1 MTISD
6 VYALRRQGRVVEAYE
21 TARRIYAE
29 DKGPAASTIMYLTAV
44 DMQQKLKDE
53 GQTDAADKISKAL
66 ERLLAETPE
75 HLLLGCWGEEVSA
88 ECLSDKGYVILE
100 RDWHSSHRDIDI
112 IARQG
117 DSIVFVEVKTRRN
130 RDYTE
135 PLQAVNYQ
143 KRKNLSRAVNHYLHY
158 RSLDCPWRFDVITVV
173 GHIGCDTPEIN
184 HVEDFPLL

>member
-66 ERLLAETPE
+66 ERLLAKTPE

-130 RDYTE
+130 RLFGEPEDAIDYHK
-135 PLQAVNYQ
+135 LQ
-143 KRKNLSRAVNHYLHY
+143 NLQQAISHYVKF
-158 RSLDCPWRFDVITVV
+158 RNIRQDIRFDIISVV
-173 GHIGCDTPEIN
+173 GTIGSEPDIQHIQN
-184 HVEDFPLL
+184 VALL